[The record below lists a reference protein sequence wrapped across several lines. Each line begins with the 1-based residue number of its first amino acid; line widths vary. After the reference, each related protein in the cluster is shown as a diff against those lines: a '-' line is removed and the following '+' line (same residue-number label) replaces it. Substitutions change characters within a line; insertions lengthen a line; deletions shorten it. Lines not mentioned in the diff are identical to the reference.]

1 MLMRRRREDVWE
13 RGEDGGQP
21 VLTFGSREEKVIG
34 AVDTQHSLA
43 VALRHVHTLQS

>member
-1 MLMRRRREDVWE
+1 MRRREEEAAE
-13 RGEDGGQP
+13 RGEDGEQP

-34 AVDTQHSLA
+34 AVHAQHRLA